1 MRWLDS
7 MRCWNSCNTGCS
19 SLVVWLASLVRL
31 VSHVVRISS
40 VVCPVDLF
48 MAGMRIYTVGD
59 AGLDGWT
66 YLWSELCC

>member
-1 MRWLDS
+1 M
-7 MRCWNSCNTGCS
+7 
-19 SLVVWLASLVRL
+19 
-31 VSHVVRISS
+31 RISS
-40 VVCPVDLF
+40 VVCLVDLF